1 MATFTNRA
9 NLSFNG
15 GSVDSNTVT
24 GEILEVL
31 AGEKTAVVDT
41 YAAGDSITYLLT
53 LRNTGPAALTG
64 LTITDD
70 LGAYTVGAGTV
81 YPLAYVPGTV
91 LYYVNGTLQPAPAVT
106 AGPPLS
112 ITGISIPAGGNVL
125 IVYEAQTTDAAPPQ
139 QGGSIVNT
147 AQVTGGGLS
156 APVVLTETVTTLQQ
170 PDLSISKALCPTTV
184 TENGTLSYT
193 FVIENAGNSPA
204 AATDNLSVTD
214 TFNPILTGLTVTLD
228 GAVLTPGTDY
238 TYDETTGAFATV
250 PGVITVPAATFT
262 QNPDGTFNTT
272 PGTSSLVV
280 TGTV

>member
-24 GEILEVL
+24 GEILEIL

-184 TENGTLSYT
+184 TENGQLSYT
-193 FVIENAGNSPA
+193 FVIENIGNSPA
-204 AATDNLSVTD
+204 VATDNLSVTD
-214 TFNPILTGLTVTLD
+214 TFNPILTGITVTLN
-228 GAVLTPGTDY
+228 GTVLTLGTDY

-262 QNPDGTFNTT
+262 QNPDGTFTTT
-272 PGTSSLVV
+272 PGASSLVV

>member
-24 GEILEVL
+24 GEILEIL

-70 LGAYTVGAGTV
+70 LGAYTVGTGTV

-91 LYYVNGTLQPAPAVT
+91 LYYVNGTLQPAPTVT

-112 ITGISIPAGGNVL
+112 ITGISIPAGGNAL
-125 IVYEAQTTDAAPPQ
+125 IVYEAQTTDVAPLEV
-139 QGGSIVNT
+139 GGSIVNT

-156 APVVLTETVTTLQQ
+156 APVVLTETVTVLQQ

-184 TENGTLSYT
+184 SENGTLSYT
-193 FVIENAGNSPA
+193 FVIENTGNSPA
-204 AATDNLSVTD
+204 VATDNLSVTD
-214 TFNPILTGLTVTLD
+214 TFNPILTGITVTLD

-238 TYDETTGAFATV
+238 TYDETTGVSATV

>member
-24 GEILEVL
+24 GEILEIL

-53 LRNTGPAALTG
+53 LRNTGSAALTG

-70 LGAYTVGAGTV
+70 LGVYSVGAATV
-81 YPLAYVPGTV
+81 YPLVYVPGTV

-112 ITGISIPAGGNVL
+112 ITGISIPAGGNAL
-125 IVYEAQTTDAAPPQ
+125 IVYEAQTTDVAPLEV
-139 QGGSIVNT
+139 GGSIVNT
-147 AQVTGGGLS
+147 AQVTGVGLS
-156 APVVLTETVTTLQQ
+156 APVVLTETVTVLQQ
-170 PDLSISKALCPTTV
+170 PNLSISKALCPTTV

-193 FVIENAGNSPA
+193 FVIENTGNSPA

-228 GAVLTPGTDY
+228 GTALTPGTDY

-262 QNPDGTFNTT
+262 QNPDGTFSTT

>member
-24 GEILEVL
+24 GEILEIL

-70 LGAYTVGAGTV
+70 LGAYTVGTGTV

-91 LYYVNGTLQPAPAVT
+91 LYYVNGTLQPAPTVT

-112 ITGISIPAGGNVL
+112 ITGISIPAGGNAL
-125 IVYEAQTTDAAPPQ
+125 IVYEAQTTDVAPLEV
-139 QGGSIVNT
+139 GGSIVNT

-156 APVVLTETVTTLQQ
+156 APVVLTETVTVLQQ

-193 FVIENAGNSPA
+193 FVIENTGNSPA
-204 AATDNLSVTD
+204 VATDNLSVTD
-214 TFNPILTGLTVTLD
+214 TFNPILTGITVTLD

-238 TYDETTGAFATV
+238 TYDETTGVFATV

>member
-24 GEILEVL
+24 GEILEIL

-70 LGAYTVGAGTV
+70 LGAYTVGTGTV

-91 LYYVNGTLQPAPAVT
+91 LYYVNSTLQPAPAVT

-125 IVYEAQTTDAAPPQ
+125 IVYEAQTTDAAPLQ

-204 AATDNLSVTD
+204 VATDNLSVTD